1 MFLKLVISGISVKK
15 LKGTDLKGCQV
26 KYKQRKFWQG
36 VGISSVLKNGGRED
50 W

>member
-15 LKGTDLKGCQV
+15 LKSTDMKDCQV

-36 VGISSVLKNGGRED
+36 VRIGELG
-50 W
+50 